1 MGKVTLARGPVND
14 VLGTGLGVGF
24 KNGLRF
30 GLGLELQVAKAGE
43 KKKKKQ
49 CLCSE
54 ILAQHQKSA
63 QPISGSISQ
72 CSIQEMA

>member
-43 KKKKKQ
+43 KKKKTKQ
-49 CLCSE
+49 N
-54 ILAQHQKSA
+54 SA
-63 QPISGSISQ
+63 
-72 CSIQEMA
+72 CVLRF

>member
-43 KKKKKQ
+43 KKKKQNKTV
-49 CLCSE
+49 LVF
-54 ILAQHQKSA
+54 
-63 QPISGSISQ
+63 
-72 CSIQEMA
+72 

>member
-1 MGKVTLARGPVND
+1 MGKVTLARDPVND

-43 KKKKKQ
+43 EKKKKN
-49 CLCSE
+49 
-54 ILAQHQKSA
+54 SA
-63 QPISGSISQ
+63 
-72 CSIQEMA
+72 CVLRF